1 MSRGVAASTPV
12 CRMFNESDGTFISK
26 DGLIGKSS
34 ESSNRSARGEF
45 PGLIAFIIRPLI
57 SFIGVYLK
65 INGCQSTENVDS
77 SKKRIH
83 RKFKLTENAEGAKM
97 SIHRKFVITEIN
109 DSSKIQ
115 MDRKI
120 VSKNLH
126 FEK

>member
-77 SKKRIH
+77 SKKRIR
-83 RKFKLTENAEGAKM
+83 RKFKLTEN
-97 SIHRKFVITEIN
+97 V
-109 DSSKIQ
+109 DSSKIRI
-115 MDRKI
+115 DRKCI
-120 VSKNLH
+120 GTENVDTSKICNH
-126 FEK
+126 RN